1 MHILQEEIG
10 LPVLSTKQV
19 TDGDDTHVIF
29 TIGPMPPGFGM
40 TLGNSLR
47 RVLLS
52 SLPGAA
58 VNSLRVAGVDHEY
71 TTIKGVVESV
81 VDIML
86 NIKLLKIRKYSKDPE
101 SMTLKLKGPKEVT
114 AKDIDASSDIE
125 ILNPDLVLFTLE
137 KGASIDIDLNV
148 TKGVGYSPAGD
159 RNKKEN
165 EPGLIHI
172 DAIYSPV
179 EKVRY
184 DVQAARVGQNTNL
197 EKLVIDVQTNGSL
210 SAEEAMQFAS
220 QLLKSYFEY
229 FSTTEKV
236 VESEFTADFSRASA
250 KSMIQES
257 ESAAIKESY
266 TPIEIL
272 NFSPRTLNALINAG
286 VGSIEQLTKC
296 TESALSNFRG
306 FGAKALDEVKDTL
319 AERGLALSDDNHDMI
334 H

>member
-1 MHILQEEIG
+1 MHIIQEEIG
-10 LPVLSTKQV
+10 LPVLTTAPV
-19 TDGDDTHVIF
+19 TDGDDSHVIF
-29 TIGPMPPGFGM
+29 TIGPLPTGYGM

-58 VNSLRVAGVDHEY
+58 VNSIRVSGVQHEY
-71 TTIKGVVESV
+71 TTIKGVSENV
-81 VDIML
+81 VDITL
-86 NIKLLKIRKYSKDPE
+86 NLKQLKIRKYSKDAE
-101 SMTLKLKGPKEVT
+101 TMSLKAKGPKTIT

-125 ILNPDLVLFTLE
+125 ILNPELVILTLE
-137 KGASIDIDLNV
+137 KGASIDIELNV
-148 TKGVGYSPAGD
+148 EKGVGYSPASD
-159 RNKKEN
+159 RNKKNN

-184 DVQAARVGQNTNL
+184 EVAAARVGQNTSL
-197 EKLVIDVQTNGSL
+197 EKLIIDVKTNGSL
-210 SAEEAMQFAS
+210 SADEAMQFGS

-236 VESEFTADFSRASA
+236 VESEFIADFSRTSA
-250 KSMIQES
+250 HSTPES
-257 ESAAIKESY
+257 DSGAIKESY

-296 TESALSNFRG
+296 AESALGNFRG

-319 AERGLALSDDNHDMI
+319 AERGLALADDSHDNMLM
-334 H
+334 

>member
-1 MHILQEEIG
+1 MHIIQEEIG
-10 LPVLSTKQV
+10 LPVLTTAPV
-19 TDGDDTHVIF
+19 TDGDDSHVIF
-29 TIGPMPPGFGM
+29 TIGPLPIGYGM

-58 VNSLRVAGVDHEY
+58 VNSIRVSGVQHEY
-71 TTIKGVVESV
+71 TTIKGVSENV
-81 VDIML
+81 VDITL
-86 NIKLLKIRKYSKDPE
+86 NLKQLKIRKYSKDPE
-101 SMTLKLKGPKEVT
+101 TMSLKVKGPKQVT

-125 ILNPDLVLFTLE
+125 ILNPDLVILNLE
-137 KGASIDIDLNV
+137 KGASVDIELNV
-148 TKGVGYSPAGD
+148 EKGVGYSPASA
-159 RNKKEN
+159 RNKKNN

-179 EKVRY
+179 ETVRY
-184 DVQAARVGQNTNL
+184 EVAAARVGQNTSL
-197 EKLVIDVQTNGSL
+197 EKLIIDVKTNGSL
-210 SAEEAMQFAS
+210 SADEAMQFGS

-236 VESEFTADFSRASA
+236 VESEFIADFSRTTSH
-250 KSMIQES
+250 STQES
-257 ESAAIKESY
+257 DSGAVKESY

-296 TESALSNFRG
+296 TESALGNFRG

-319 AERGLALSDDNHDMI
+319 AERGLALSDDSHDMLL
-334 H
+334 